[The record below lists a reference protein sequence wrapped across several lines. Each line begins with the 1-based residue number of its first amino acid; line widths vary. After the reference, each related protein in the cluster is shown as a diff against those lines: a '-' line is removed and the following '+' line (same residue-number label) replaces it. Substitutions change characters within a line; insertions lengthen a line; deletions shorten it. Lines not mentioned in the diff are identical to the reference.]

1 MNTETLVQEFQ
12 ERNKRVEADKAWET
26 SIFRRVII
34 AIITY
39 IIASLVMWSIGTIE
53 WYLNAL
59 IPVVGYL
66 LSTLSLRGLKSWW
79 IKHRYRK

>member
-1 MNTETLVQEFQ
+1 MEKTIAQIQ
-12 ERNKRVEADKAWET
+12 ERNRKVEADKAWET
-26 SIFRRVII
+26 SVFRRLCI

-39 IIASLVMWSIGTIE
+39 IIAGAVMWSIGTTT

-66 LSTLSLRGLKSWW
+66 LSTLSLRGLKQWW
-79 IKHRYRK
+79 ITHKYTK

>member
-1 MNTETLVQEFQ
+1 MSPEEILLQLQ

-26 SIFRRVII
+26 SIFRRISI

-39 IIASLVMWSIGTIE
+39 IIAGAVMWSIGTSA
-53 WYLNAL
+53 WYLNAF

-66 LSTLSLRGLKSWW
+66 LSTLSLRGIKRWW
-79 IKHRYRK
+79 IEHKYRK